1 MFLTTPM
8 EDIKA
13 EDESPNILKI
23 SPQTEIN
30 NETKSDSIFERPM
43 TRREFLGLALRT
55 CLAGGA
61 LALGLG
67 SKEKDRTQSITE
79 TSLTEKVFTPEIID
93 GVPVYGFN
101 EKIDNLDKV
110 ESLYNQLDK
119 EYERTHNIKI
129 LDKYKQ
135 RKELL
140 NPNER
145 YLEVV
150 VFKST
155 YESFQRRETETNVT
169 FVEWIKMH
177 VDAMNLCFSNA
188 KPSSDLKA
196 VLRRIIVLEEGTLD
210 PIFDMNQYLQGK
222 TSTGPDG
229 PYHQHFVFSKK
240 SPLDTDES
248 WVVGSDYRVNTQKNI
263 DNYNK
268 GGCFWSC
275 DSIDGKIYFGHPPGS
290 EAKSRI
296 RVYPDH
302 GSSLTNK
309 MGVWMD
315 FGMTH
320 EWLHYLFNLP
330 DEYGYD
336 IYSNGEPKAYIS
348 TGSFHEPYVS
358 PYLSILSQNHIKKKL
373 RDPIHEGCGI
383 GYTIS
388 DIPEEID
395 LTTDENIGIQAM
407 RTLRVEEGKGSY
419 FPIEPDYISTDKSI
433 KKNKSELTKNNA
445 HALQLSLTQN
455 GQEKQLYIPYLA
467 FNMSKLN
474 GKEKAEYKIKIL
486 DEIKDTA
493 QYITIADK
501 SDIQPLVKEIERVNH
516 MSPVAKMDIDGTNA
530 SYVWFQNIT
539 FT

>member
-1 MFLTTPM
+1 M
-8 EDIKA
+8 EDIDIKA

-23 SPQTEIN
+23 SPQTETET
-30 NETKSDSIFERPM
+30 ETKNDSILERKM
-43 TRREFLGLALRT
+43 TRREFLDLAFKTLVAT
-55 CLAGGA
+55 EA
-61 LALGLG
+61 LALGLRP
-67 SKEKDRTQSITE
+67 KEKDRTQSKTE
-79 TSLTEKVFTPEIID
+79 TSLTEEVFTPEIIE

-101 EKIDNLDKV
+101 EKIDNLDKIQ
-110 ESLYNQLDK
+110 SLYNQLDK
-119 EYERTHNIKI
+119 EYEQTHNIKI

-155 YESFQRRETETNVT
+155 YESFQRREAETNVT

-222 TSTGPDG
+222 ASTGPDY
-229 PYHQHFVFSKK
+229 PYSQRFHEIF
-240 SPLDTDES
+240 PLNTDLS
-248 WVVGSDYRVNTQKNI
+248 WVVGSDYRVDTQKNI

-302 GSSLTNK
+302 GSSLTGK

-320 EWLHYLFNLP
+320 EWLHYLFHLP
-330 DEYGYD
+330 D
-336 IYSNGEPKAYIS
+336 
-348 TGSFHEPYVS
+348 
-358 PYLSILSQNHIKKKL
+358 
-373 RDPIHEGCGI
+373 
-383 GYTIS
+383 
-388 DIPEEID
+388 
-395 LTTDENIGIQAM
+395 
-407 RTLRVEEGKGSY
+407 
-419 FPIEPDYISTDKSI
+419 
-433 KKNKSELTKNNA
+433 
-445 HALQLSLTQN
+445 
-455 GQEKQLYIPYLA
+455 
-467 FNMSKLN
+467 
-474 GKEKAEYKIKIL
+474 
-486 DEIKDTA
+486 
-493 QYITIADK
+493 
-501 SDIQPLVKEIERVNH
+501 
-516 MSPVAKMDIDGTNA
+516 
-530 SYVWFQNIT
+530 
-539 FT
+539 

>member
-1 MFLTTPM
+1 M

-222 TSTGPDG
+222 ASTGPDW
-229 PYHQHFVFSKK
+229 PYNLHFVFSEK
-240 SPLDTDES
+240 SPFDTDES
-248 WVVGSDYRVNTQKNI
+248 WVVGSDYRVNTQENI
-263 DNYNK
+263 DNYK
-268 GGCFWSC
+268 GGYFWSC
-275 DSIDGKIYFGHPPGS
+275 DSIDGKIYFGCPPGT
-290 EAKSRI
+290 EAKSKI
-296 RVYPDH
+296 RVYPDY
-302 GSSLTNK
+302 GSSLTGK

-330 DEYGYD
+330 DEYVYD
-336 IYSNGEPKAYIS
+336 IHSNGEPKAYIS
-348 TGSFHEPYVS
+348 TGSFCEPYLS
-358 PYLSILSQNHIKKKL
+358 PYLSILAQNHIKKKL
-373 RDPIHEGCGI
+373 RDYLYDSNER
-383 GYTIS
+383 GYITS

-395 LTTDENIGIQAM
+395 LTTDENVEIQAM
-407 RTLRVEEGKGSY
+407 RTLRVEEGKESY
-419 FPIEPDYISTDKSI
+419 FPSNPDYISTDNSI
-433 KKNKSELTKNNA
+433 KTNKSELTKNNA
-445 HALQLSLTQN
+445 YALQLSLTQN
-455 GQEKQLYIPYLA
+455 GQEKQLYFPCLA
-467 FNMSKLN
+467 FQMSKLN
-474 GKEKAEYKIKIL
+474 GKEKAEYKIEIL
-486 DEIKDTA
+486 DEIKDTV
-493 QYITIADK
+493 QHIAIVDK
-501 SDIQPLVKEIERVNH
+501 FDMLPLVEEIKRVNH
-516 MSPVAKMDIDGTNA
+516 MSPVAKMDIDGTIA
-530 SYVWFQNIT
+530 SYIWFQDIAST
-539 FT
+539 